1 MGPWIW
7 AGFRATERGKV
18 ELPHKKPS
26 RQSTPSI
33 YSNSWAKI
41 DSFSYL
47 LFFLK
52 HKKVGVPI
60 VAKWVKN
67 RHSVRDNM
75 GSIPGFTQW
84 VKDLAIAASCSV
96 GRRFGSDPLLPWL
109 WHRLAVAALIRT
121 LAWELPYAS
130 GAEKGR
136 EGGKKGQKSQWLFY
150 CQISSPIST
159 QNSVPFFF
167 GLTLHIIYIFIKVLL
182 KYS

>member
-1 MGPWIW
+1 MRFPLVRLR
-7 AGFRATERGKV
+7 FRSSLGGSVATNR
-18 ELPHKKPS
+18 
-26 RQSTPSI
+26 TSI
-33 YSNSWAKI
+33 HE
-41 DSFSYL
+41 D
-47 LFFLK
+47 
-52 HKKVGVPI
+52 V
-60 VAKWVKN
+60 
-67 RHSVRDNM
+67 
-75 GSIPGFTQW
+75 GSIPGLTQW
-84 VKDLAIAASCSV
+84 VKDLAIAASCSI